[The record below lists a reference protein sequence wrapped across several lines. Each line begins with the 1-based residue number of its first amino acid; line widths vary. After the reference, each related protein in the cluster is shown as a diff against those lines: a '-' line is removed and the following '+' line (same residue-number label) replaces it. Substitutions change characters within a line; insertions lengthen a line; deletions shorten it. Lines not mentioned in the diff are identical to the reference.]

1 MASGDL
7 PEFLATGEKARLI
20 PVLADTNKEN
30 RATSVFLA
38 CLGAVSEYGQS
49 MLGSVGK
56 RIGKRAQIECF
67 TEVRLRE
74 EGERR
79 DRPDGLVLVRVGK
92 STWTALVEAKIANA
106 QLDAEQ
112 VERYVALAKANK
124 IDAVITISNQFAA
137 LPTHHP
143 IKLSKSKLRGV
154 ELYHWSWMFILTQ
167 AILVLQTEDDI
178 DADQKFILDETA
190 RYFSHDSSGV
200 KTFDRMNSEWK
211 DVATKVK
218 SGANLAK
225 NSDAVENTV
234 GSWHQEQRDLCLIL
248 TRRLA
253 ATVSL
258 RLSRA
263 HRDDPERRLRDDC
276 DFLAKEKRLQV
287 TFNIP
292 DAAASLDVVADL
304 TRRTIACSMCLE
316 APKDRR
322 SLKARAN
329 WLVRQLAK
337 VDSPEVM
344 IKAHFPGRA
353 PATQADLS
361 AVRADPSVLNGE
373 NARLVPNWLEVIM
386 VRDIAGKFSG
396 SKTFVEQIEAL
407 VPDFYEQVGENL
419 RAWVPPPPKLQPPQI
434 GTDAPATDGAEQP
447 HD

>member
-1 MASGDL
+1 MATGDL
-7 PEFLATGEKARLI
+7 PDFLTGGEKARLI
-20 PVLADTNKEN
+20 PVLADTSKEN

-38 CLGAVSEYGQS
+38 CLAAVSEYGQS

-56 RIGKRAQIECF
+56 RVGKRAQIDCF
-67 TEVRLRE
+67 TEVRLQD

-79 DRPDGLVLVRVGK
+79 DRPDGLVVVRLGK
-92 STWTALVEAKIANA
+92 KSWTALVEAKIGTS
-106 QLDAEQ
+106 QLDAGQ
-112 VERYVALAKANK
+112 VQRYVTLAKTNK

-143 IKLSKSKLRGV
+143 IKLQKRTLRGV

-167 AILVLQTEDDI
+167 AVLLLQTEDEI
-178 DADQKFILDETA
+178 DADQKFILEEMA

-200 KTFDRMNSEWK
+200 KTFDRMNAEWK

-225 NSDAVENTV
+225 TSDEVERTV

-253 ATVSL
+253 ANVSL

-263 HRDDPERRLRDDC
+263 HRDDPEKRLRDDC
-276 DFLAKEKRLQV
+276 DFLARAKRLEV
-287 TFNIP
+287 AFNIP

-316 APKDRR
+316 APKDRK

-337 VDSPEVM
+337 VESPEVI

-353 PATQADLS
+353 PATQAHLS
-361 AVRADPSVLNGE
+361 VVRTDPSTLAGE

-434 GTDAPATDGAEQP
+434 GKDAPAADVAEQP